1 MKRIG
6 NSALNPTRSFCDD
19 DDVEPTKQDT
29 LYSGYFDFYNN
40 KSIMQQRKVKEN

>member
-19 DDVEPTKQDT
+19 DGEPEKFDT
-29 LYSGYFDFYNN
+29 LYSGYFDFYNH
-40 KSIMQQRKVKEN
+40 KSILEQRKVKDN